1 MSSVDHYTEA
11 ERLLAESR
19 TILRNN
25 DETCPEA
32 DRMIAEAHVH
42 ALLASIG
49 RKRPLGSNEVD
60 RQASSRLNAEDKV
73 RALTASP
80 EAWSRLGRALR
91 QRREDLGLSRRA
103 VSVKADVSEKSIQ
116 IAEEGRVPT
125 RWPLT
130 IGPIAQALGWQPA
143 DALSFVLTDFA
154 EEASA

>member
-1 MSSVDHYTEA
+1 MSSLDHYAEA

-60 RQASSRLNAEDKV
+60 GQARSRLNSEDKV

-80 EAWSRLGRALR
+80 EAWQRLGRALR

-130 IGPIAQALGWQPA
+130 IGPIAQALGWEPKE
-143 DALSFVLTDFA
+143 ALEIVLTDFT
-154 EEASA
+154 EEAS